1 MDAGHLIAF
10 NLALG
15 LAIISPGPSLIYL
28 LRVSL
33 SQGRGAGVLT
43 ALGLS
48 VMASLWTLA
57 ALLGLNAVF
66 ALFPWAY
73 LGLRIFGA
81 AYLVWLAIGTWRGA
95 RDPVTPGA
103 PVPLRRGRAFLSGF
117 LVNLGNP
124 KSIAFSAAMIVVVFP
139 PDLTGLDKAIIVLNH
154 LALEI
159 VAQSALALMMT
170 TAAISRRYIALK
182 PVIDRGAALV
192 LGGLGLRLLFTR

>member
-1 MDAGHLIAF
+1 MIRSSAPDPTPMWMLEMPPTDAASAATAVGASASGVRVVGVDGAGVTMGDLLDRLDVAVGA
-10 NLALG
+10 LQDVDVDALG
-15 LAIISPGPSLIYL
+15 DDGVGQVLAAAERQSRRLRSLRARL
-28 LRVSL
+28 
-33 SQGRGAGVLT
+33 AGVLT

-117 LVNLGNP
+117 LFFNP
-124 KSIAFSAAMIVVVFP
+124 PTS
-139 PDLTGLDKAIIVLNH
+139 
-154 LALEI
+154 
-159 VAQSALALMMT
+159 
-170 TAAISRRYIALK
+170 
-182 PVIDRGAALV
+182 
-192 LGGLGLRLLFTR
+192 